1 MAPGRSRAREHR
13 GTFRIVGFLGRL
25 ASWAEIAGTMGR
37 VAPGKSS
44 SRRVRSYGYAV
55 RDSGHTRSRSSSM
68 SSSDGVRDGSR
79 LPWFVRRNRR
89 ALSKFVEEL
98 VNLGWRRRGMDQ
110 FDCGSPGFV
119 FVFQRVGRYF
129 ALILT
134 LQKTDRRSP
143 LPRKTEKTTAS
154 RIVKTGNRVLR
165 RCDAQSDRAGIFAR
179 FL

>member
-1 MAPGRSRAREHR
+1 
-13 GTFRIVGFLGRL
+13 
-25 ASWAEIAGTMGR
+25 
-37 VAPGKSS
+37 
-44 SRRVRSYGYAV
+44 
-55 RDSGHTRSRSSSM
+55 M

-134 LQKTDRRSP
+134 LQKTENFVTSGSGSAGPASWWAAAASFEPRSAKGGGAAI
-143 LPRKTEKTTAS
+143 RS
-154 RIVKTGNRVLR
+154 
-165 RCDAQSDRAGIFAR
+165 
-179 FL
+179 